1 MTAMQSMSEEY
12 PVRPSRSTV
21 RDMPERL
28 RPREELERRGV
39 ENVADDVLVAVILRS
54 GVRGMNVQDL
64 ARELLQRY
72 GSLTGLA
79 SASAEEL
86 ARMPGMGRVKAQ
98 VLLAALET
106 GRRLNEER
114 FSTAPPVRTPYD
126 AACLL
131 QADARTLDKEVF
143 WVLHLDAKNRLKGRP
158 AVITSGL
165 LDASLVHPREVFRD
179 AVRSATAA
187 VLLAHNHPSG
197 DPAPSPDDIRITKQL
212 VDAGRTLDIRV
223 LDHIVVG
230 RPGEDGQARY
240 ANRAARHDSEAH
252 DDG

>member
-1 MTAMQSMSEEY
+1 MSEEY
-12 PVRPSRSTV
+12 PVQPSRSTV
-21 RDMPERL
+21 RDMPERM

-39 ENVADDVLVAVILRS
+39 GYVADDVLVAVILRS
-54 GVRGMNVQDL
+54 GIRGMNVRDL

-72 GSLTGLA
+72 GSLTALA
-79 SASAEEL
+79 SASVEEL
-86 ARMPGMGRVKAQ
+86 SRMPGMGRVKAQ
-98 VLLAALET
+98 VLLAALEI

-114 FSTAPPVRTPYD
+114 FTTTPPVRTPYD

-187 VLLAHNHPSG
+187 VVLAHNHPSG
-197 DPAPSPDDIRITKQL
+197 DPAPSPDDVRVTKQL

-230 RPGEDGQARY
+230 RPGEDGQVRFVSM
-240 ANRAARHDSEAH
+240 RE
-252 DDG
+252 DGIAVFE

>member
-79 SASAEEL
+79 SASAQEL

-187 VLLAHNHPSG
+187 VVLAHNHPSG

-240 ANRAARHDSEAH
+240 VSMRE
-252 DDG
+252 DGIATFE